1 MIKNKPQFSKKKW
14 LKNYFTEITRLKSDG
29 LTYQAIIQSLK
40 EQQQMPFD
48 LDESLLSRYLK
59 EFSNNES
66 ATLQTK
72 TALNNKIERQKD
84 RLTRQNNEI
93 QNLKRQSNRTFE
105 RDMRLKVENAELRER
120 NRVLENKFLDG
131 EARINQLRRYNGF
144 NNISWKITDLESKND
159 EFLAQAIRLER
170 LLEDLDK
177 SCHLLQQEIAEHNQ
191 KAMLLTQQITD
202 LNNQNESTK
211 NQLKQALSEKES
223 LIQDISA
230 LNQQIQNSQEAEQA
244 SQSRYRNL
252 KEKFDEAYRILE
264 EQHQTILKYENDSKQ
279 GRFWKW

>member
-14 LKNYFTEITRLKSDG
+14 LKNYFTEITQLKSDG

-66 ATLQTK
+66 ASLQTK

-93 QNLKRQSNRTFE
+93 QNLKRQSDRTFE
-105 RDMRLKVENAELRER
+105 RDMRLKVENAELKER

-159 EFLAQAIRLER
+159 EFLAQVIRLER

-191 KAMLLTQQITD
+191 QAMLLTQQITD

-244 SQSRYRNL
+244 SQSRYSNL

-264 EQHQTILKYENDSKQ
+264 EQHQTILKYESDSKQ

>member
-1 MIKNKPQFSKKKW
+1 VIKNKSSFNKKKW

-93 QNLKRQSNRTFE
+93 QNLKRQSDRTFE
-105 RDMRLKVENAELRER
+105 RDMRLKVENAELKER

-191 KAMLLTQQITD
+191 QAMLLTQQVTD

-264 EQHQTILKYENDSKQ
+264 EQHQTILKYESDSKR